1 MRTKFVYFV
10 VVPVF
15 ILLAV
20 LYLFLDTWVEA
31 GLEYAGESIVGAK
44 VEIDDLSLTLSPIG
58 AEFARLQ
65 VANPRDTWK
74 NTFETA
80 RVKFALN
87 FGQLLRGKYIIETM
101 EVNDLILGTM
111 RTTDGAIPKEPEP
124 ESEHAAG
131 EPSLS
136 QQADSMAKEKKDAAP
151 VFDLD
156 KLRKQLNIDSLLN
169 VQNLASVRH
178 IDSLKT
184 QISQASQQWQAT
196 LTDIEKTKT
205 TVADIE
211 TKIKAI
217 NVNELR
223 SVESITTALNNVTD
237 AQRGIKEISQTFNSR
252 KSSLTGDVNRL
263 SASVSAIDDLVKQD
277 FQSVLELARL
287 PDVSMNGLAELLL
300 GKDILTEANEY
311 LYWIDFARDNIRN
324 SSSKPENAHPPRM
337 RGQTIH
343 FPAEKSYPK
352 FWIKKILVSGGTDR
366 EQDPNYFYATGEI
379 KDVSSDQRITGL
391 PLTVD
396 LSATQGRGTNAT
408 VKATIDRTKD
418 APLDTYLASLSGVP
432 IREMSLGRS
441 DFLPAK
447 MSNAVGRFG
456 VEVKV
461 PANQFDGN
469 ARITLSNLSIS
480 FDRAAGNTVERL
492 VRSVLESI
500 HSLNV
505 MLRFWRETGA
515 LKVAFETDLDNL
527 LADRTKKVIGEE
539 VARLRNELRQK
550 LERKIAEK
558 RQEMERLFSQKR
570 EEVTARIK
578 SYENMVNDKLA
589 IVDAKKKELEDRV
602 NAEKKKQEDAL
613 KKKAGD
619 ALKGILKKKN

>member
-58 AEFARLQ
+58 AEFTRLQ

-136 QQADSMAKEKKDAAP
+136 QQADSMAKEKKDDAP

-263 SASVSAIDDLVKQD
+263 SASVGAIDDLVKQD
-277 FQSVLELARL
+277 FQNVLELARL
-287 PDVSMNGLAELLL
+287 PDVSMKGLAELLL

-311 LYWIDFARDNIRN
+311 LYWVDFARDNIRN

-505 MLRFWRETGA
+505 MLRFWKETGA

>member
-136 QQADSMAKEKKDAAP
+136 QQADSMAKEKKDDAP

-263 SASVSAIDDLVKQD
+263 SASVGAIDDLVKQD
-277 FQSVLELARL
+277 FQNVLELARL
-287 PDVSMNGLAELLL
+287 PDVSMKGLAELLL

-505 MLRFWRETGA
+505 MLRFWKETGA

>member
-136 QQADSMAKEKKDAAP
+136 QQADSMAKEKKDDAP

-505 MLRFWRETGA
+505 MLRFWKETGA